1 MASSPAL
8 APDGVSRALV
18 IANPRAGQG
27 RTARELSHLLL
38 AVREAAC
45 GVDVALTEAP
55 GHARRLATAAVADRR
70 PLAPGPAGL
79 KPRAGFFPLD
89 VDGDALGDVP
99 LSVEVVRRALRVRA
113 PSG

>member
-70 PLAPGPAGL
+70 PLAPG
-79 KPRAGFFPLD
+79 
-89 VDGDALGDVP
+89 
-99 LSVEVVRRALRVRA
+99 RRASSPA
-113 PSG
+113 PASSPSTSTGTRSGTYR